1 VIKHRFKGIEFKEMG
16 SGNTMEIK
24 WFMRGGASYVLLTA
38 FIVSIGLYAIPG
50 LAAEGIATEVAK
62 ETAKETES
70 DSNLEQMEEIIDR
83 SYRIGVGEV
92 LSIHTFNEPD
102 LTFTK
107 LRLSR
112 EGIIHFPLI
121 GKVEALGKSITQ
133 IREEIESRLR
143 DGYLKQPRVTVTI
156 EEFREFF
163 INGQVKRPG
172 AYNYAPGMTIRKAIS
187 ISGGLTDRASLQKIR
202 LKKESGLKDVQINNV
217 DMVITPGDVIT
228 IGESLF

>member
-1 VIKHRFKGIEFKEMG
+1 MRSSKTTESRCCTRCGVIYI
-16 SGNTMEIK
+16 
-24 WFMRGGASYVLLTA
+24 LLAA
-38 FIVSIGLYAIPG
+38 FIVSLGFYSIPA
-50 LAAEGIATEVAK
+50 LATEEIVEEVAN
-62 ETAKETES
+62 EATSES
-70 DSNLEQMEEIIDR
+70 NSEAIAENVDQV
-83 SYRIGVGEV
+83 YKVGVGEV
-92 LSIHTFNEPD
+92 LSIHTFNEPE
-102 LTFTK
+102 LTFKK

-121 GKVEALGKSITQ
+121 GKVEALGKSIVQ
-133 IREEIESRLR
+133 IQEEIESRLR

-163 INGQVKRPG
+163 INGQINKPG
-172 AYNYAPGMTIRKAIS
+172 AYAYVPGMTIRKAIS

-202 LKKESGLKDVQINNV
+202 LKKEAGLKDIQIKNV